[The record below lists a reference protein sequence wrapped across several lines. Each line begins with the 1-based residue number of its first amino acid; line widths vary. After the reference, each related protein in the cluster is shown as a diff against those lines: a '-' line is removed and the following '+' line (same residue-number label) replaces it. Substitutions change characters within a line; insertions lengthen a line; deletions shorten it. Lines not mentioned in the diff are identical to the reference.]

1 MYDLIKNRFNPSLCY
16 LHTVYDYL
24 LIIEFYQITSI
35 SDVIVNLGVNK
46 QSDVTN
52 VIVTVYNDRLS
63 FFGNWPI
70 RYPLP
75 SFPRQVQNAL
85 NKEDKTIIFAA
96 RTCLR
101 TQLIQSLFEDIT
113 SKYTWYPNS
122 MQYSGV
128 IGALCARLQK
138 KWFTSFNTARKFKK

>member
-1 MYDLIKNRFNPSLCY
+1 MYDLIKNRFNPFLCY

-24 LIIEFYQITSI
+24 LIIEFYQITST

-46 QSDVTN
+46 QSDGTN
-52 VIVTVYNDRLS
+52 VVVAVNNDRLS
-63 FFGNWPI
+63 SFGNWPI

-75 SFPRQVQNAL
+75 SFPRRVQDAL
-85 NKEDKTIIFAA
+85 NKEDKTIICAT

-113 SKYTWYPNS
+113 SKYTW
-122 MQYSGV
+122 
-128 IGALCARLQK
+128 
-138 KWFTSFNTARKFKK
+138 